1 MTQRMFFAL
10 WPDDPLR
17 DAIQARVP
25 DGHGG
30 RPVARHNLH
39 LTLAFIGA
47 ADTAYAECLSRA
59 ASTVEI
65 EPFEFELTGLGCFR
79 KPGVLW
85 LGDVVPRDPL
95 VRLAQD
101 LNTAL
106 ITCGFQPEARE
117 YRPHVTVAR
126 KLKAPVARAP
136 IHPIRWSVDGF
147 CLVVSRPG
155 PDGVRYEVVQRYP
168 V

>member
-1 MTQRMFFAL
+1 MTQRLFFAL

-17 DAIQARVP
+17 EAIQSRVP
-25 DGHGG
+25 AGHGG
-30 RPVARHNLH
+30 RPVAPENLH
-39 LTLAFIGA
+39 LTLAFIGD
-47 ADTAYAECLSRA
+47 ADAAYAECLARA
-59 ASTVEI
+59 ASTVEMQ
-65 EPFEFELTGLGCFR
+65 PFEFELTGLGCFR

-85 LGDVVPRDPL
+85 LGDVAPRAPL
-95 VRLAQD
+95 ERLAQD
-101 LNTAL
+101 LNAAL
-106 ITCGFQPEARE
+106 TTCGFKPEARE

-136 IHPIRWSVDGF
+136 IHPIRWSVDRF
-147 CLVVSRPG
+147 CLVVSKPG